1 VNHIETVK
9 LKEELRTLALYE
21 IFNPIPG
28 IPSGLFQQALDCIED
43 LEQYIRVLEE
53 ETDETLDTWMNDTE
67 ITKLKED
74 IQRLEEEIGD

>member
-1 VNHIETVK
+1 MYHIETVN

-43 LEQYIRVLEE
+43 LEERVEGLE
-53 ETDETLDTWMNDTE
+53 
-67 ITKLKED
+67 ED
-74 IQRLEEEIGD
+74 IQRLEERLEEEIDD

>member
-1 VNHIETVK
+1 MNHIETAN

-43 LEQYIRVLEE
+43 LEKRVDGLD
-53 ETDETLDTWMNDTE
+53 DE
-67 ITKLKED
+67 
-74 IQRLEEEIGD
+74 IQSLEEEIGD